1 MKKLTDKRITFIITQ
16 ETDKMLTYIRST
28 KNDNRSI
35 QKEIEWLIKK
45 RVAELDA
52 GAIETL
58 KRGNV

>member
-45 RVAELDA
+45 RVTELEA
-52 GAIETL
+52 GA
-58 KRGNV
+58 RGERE